1 MVGLYYDAVSPAS
14 GEKKIAALLKLV
26 DVVMDGAKR
35 Q

>member
-1 MVGLYYDAVSPAS
+1 MVGLYYDIVNPAS
-14 GEKKIAALLKLV
+14 DEKRIAALIKLV